1 MENIYLKQLLYLKGI
16 SKKRKTAKKVEEKPQ
31 FQVQSDFMYLPTQT
45 TTLDPATDTYKK
57 LKPKY
62 GNYTNIINNKF

>member
-31 FQVQSDFMYLPTQT
+31 FQV
-45 TTLDPATDTYKK
+45 
-57 LKPKY
+57 
-62 GNYTNIINNKF
+62 